1 MANLVIDLRQEY
13 LENLLFYFSTI
24 DNTGVDILTIITD
37 FYQYADK
44 NVYLKL
50 EGSNDSEPPTY
61 FDKIKINEINVDSV
75 EQTLSFDYVLTAK
88 STAYRRLNLQVQIEN
103 SEGDFVEQS
112 KIAEIVLDESV
123 RADHE
128 IEDTY
133 PSVLT
138 DLQRQIDEEVE
149 TRSQADIVLTD
160 AIETEISERQSAD
173 SELSTAIATEQSRA
187 EGVESQLS
195 TAISNRYTKAETD
208 ALLNAKQD
216 IIDNNHKLPSDLV
229 DDTNQTNKFVSAN
242 EKAQITTNKNDIA
255 TEIVNRQTADDE
267 LATAIRGKQD
277 TLTETQLNAVNSGIT
292 AELVGD
298 IQANTTARHT
308 HSNKSVLDNTTA
320 SFTTA
325 LKDKLDSVE
334 SNAQVNVLEGVK
346 VNNVDLP
353 ISNKKV
359 NVVVPTKTSDLQNDS
374 GFITKSVDD
383 LTNYTNTSTLNTL
396 LSQKQDVLTFDD
408 TPTSDSNNPVKSSG
422 IKSYVD
428 TYGGK
433 IDSISINGT
442 NQPIINKN
450 VDLPAYPT
458 KASLGLNNVDN
469 TSDLD
474 KPISTATQSALDL
487 KADTSDLEN
496 YVDLTNAQTI
506 TGEKTFK
513 GGVKIGNSTSTATP
527 QILLDSSDRIA
538 FYFGNNPKV
547 KMGQLDTL
555 FANRITPDSSNTYDI
570 GRSGVYWRDLY
581 LSGAIKNANG
591 TFTLPSTSGTLA
603 LISEFSNY
611 YNKTETDTLLG
622 AKQNTIDSNNMLS
635 SDLVDDTNKTHKFA
649 TASQLSQIATNQT
662 NIANEIERATG
673 VESDLSDD
681 ISDVASDLATETT
694 NRQNNDATLQ
704 NNINAEANTRATND
718 TTIDNKLDYK
728 VHIEGDTD
736 ELSYNGDNVVKT
748 SSWRN
753 LKSGATGTRQETIQL
768 ANDTT
773 AGLMSHTDYQQI
785 RDNTS
790 RIENLEAQTT
800 RLLYTDNTNPTQA
813 QIQAFV
819 DDYLTA
825 RGISPITDDDYIGI
839 AVVVAGTYHI
849 WRFYENDNIGWK
861 DDGLDTVSQFSNE
874 IAGIILG
881 KQQDGFV
888 YAENDGTGSVYGW
901 SALKTRVSNVETG
914 LSSHT
919 SNTSNPHNVSKSQVG
934 LGNVDN
940 TSDLNKPIST
950 ATQTALNLKADKSTT
965 YTKTEVD
972 GLLDDKQDNLT
983 TAQLNAVN
991 SGITSTLVSDINS
1004 NTSARHT
1011 HSNKTILDNTT
1022 ASFTTALQTKLNGIE
1037 SGANV
1042 NVIESIKV
1050 NGTAQTITSKA
1061 VDIAVPTKTSD
1072 LTNDSGFISDLS
1084 SYYTKTETDDLLDDK
1099 VDKVSGKGLSTNDF
1113 TNTYKSNVD
1122 SNTSARHTH
1131 SNKSIL
1137 DNITSAFTTEQ
1148 ATKLSGI
1155 ESGAE
1160 VNDISTIKVNGVA
1173 QTITSKA
1180 VDISVPTNTNQL
1192 TNGAGFITKSVSDL
1206 TNYTK
1211 TSDLSAVATSGSY
1224 NDLSDKPT
1232 IPTATS
1238 ELTNDSGFLT
1248 SHQDIKVLDTTNST
1262 AQTTSSN
1269 EAIKGSGTIKL
1280 HKVSKTGNYNDL
1292 LNLPT
1297 IPTSVGDLTNDR
1309 FVRYDTASQGLNTTQ
1324 QANART
1330 NIGAGTS
1337 NFSGNYNDL
1346 TNKPTIPSADSDLT
1360 NDKYVAFVSQSLSAD
1375 QKTQARTNIGAGTS
1389 DFTGYTSSNK
1399 LSTDYINNVAG
1410 WTSNTGSVVSVSAG
1424 TGLSISGTASVSP
1437 TINVASGYKLPTT
1450 TEWAN
1455 KLDAYTIAL
1464 STGGSGVIHAKFM
1477 TIDYTDT
1484 TSEYSTLLKVSMV
1497 SAHGNATSYR
1507 FLQDVIIS
1515 VQNTGSVSVV
1525 VYKQFGASAGT
1536 IDSVARQYGDIYYV
1550 IDTTNKIVDFYVL
1563 VGQYSQVNST
1573 PYMRLGKA
1581 LGGTITQYSGSATQY
1596 SSGTRTWGTGG
1607 DYVLKGDLANY
1618 QTKVSA
1624 LGSTTKP
1631 VYISASGTFSESDTY
1646 AGGTKITLNGTAKG
1660 GTNATIYAPTSAI
1673 TTSTAKQYLVGS
1685 ASSTSVAEEHTN
1697 TSCYMSGGELYSN
1710 GYVVALAKDIPSVPS
1725 AIPLTDIDALF
1736 E

>member
-24 DNTGVDILTIITD
+24 DNTGVDVLTIITD

-50 EGSNDSEPPTY
+50 EGSNDSEPPVY
-61 FDKIKINEINVDSV
+61 FDKIKINEINVDSA

-88 STAYRRLNLQVQIEN
+88 STAYRRLKVQVQIEN

-160 AIETEISERQSAD
+160 AIETEISDRQSAD
-173 SELSTAIATEQSRA
+173 SELSTAIA
-187 EGVESQLS
+187 
-195 TAISNRYTKAETD
+195 NRYTKAETD
-208 ALLNAKQD
+208 ALLNTKQD

-229 DDTNQTNKFVSAN
+229 DDTNQNNKFVSAT

-255 TEIVNRQTADDE
+255 NEISNRQSADDE

-277 TLTETQLNAVNSGIT
+277 ALSESQLSAVNSGIT
-292 AELVGD
+292 SDLVSD
-298 IQANTTARHT
+298 IQLNTNARHT
-308 HSNKSVLDNTTA
+308 HSNKSVLDDTTA

-334 SNAQVNVLEGVK
+334 TNAQVNVLEGVK
-346 VNNVDLP
+346 VNNVDLT
-353 ISNKKV
+353 ISDKKV

-374 GFITKSVDD
+374 GFITKNVND

-396 LSQKQDVLTFDD
+396 LSQKQNVLTFDD
-408 TPTSDSNNPVKSSG
+408 TPTANSDNPVKSSG

-442 NQPIINKN
+442 NQPIVNKN

-458 KASLGLNNVDN
+458 KASLGLDQVDN
-469 TSDLD
+469 TSDLN
-474 KPISTATQSALDL
+474 KPISTATQSALNL
-487 KADTSDLEN
+487 KAD
-496 YVDLTNAQTI
+496 
-506 TGEKTFK
+506 KT
-513 GGVKIGNSTSTATP
+513 
-527 QILLDSSDRIA
+527 
-538 FYFGNNPKV
+538 
-547 KMGQLDTL
+547 QL
-555 FANRITPDSSNTYDI
+555 N
-570 GRSGVYWRDLY
+570 
-581 LSGAIKNANG
+581 
-591 TFTLPSTSGTLA
+591 
-603 LISEFSNY
+603 NY
-611 YNKTETDTLLG
+611 YTKTETNGLLDD
-622 AKQNTIDSNNMLS
+622 KQDTIDSDNMLS

-649 TASQLSQIATNQT
+649 TASQLTQIATNQT

-673 VESDLSDD
+673 VESDLSDSID
-681 ISDVASDLATETT
+681 SVESDLATETT
-694 NRQNNDATLQ
+694 NRQNNDTTLQ

-718 TTIDNKLDYK
+718 TAIDNKLNYK
-728 VHIEGDTD
+728 VHIEGDTN

-839 AVVVAGTYHI
+839 AVVIAETYHI
-849 WRFYENDNIGWK
+849 WRFYKNDDIGWK

-901 SALKTRVSNVETG
+901 SALKTRVSNVETD

-950 ATQTALNLKADKSTT
+950 ATQTALNSKADKSTT

-972 GLLDDKQDNLT
+972 GLLDDKQDNLS

-991 SGITSTLVSDINS
+991 SGITSTLVNDIN
-1004 NTSARHT
+1004 
-1011 HSNKTILDNTT
+1011 
-1022 ASFTTALQTKLNGIE
+1022 
-1037 SGANV
+1037 
-1042 NVIESIKV
+1042 
-1050 NGTAQTITSKA
+1050 
-1061 VDIAVPTKTSD
+1061 
-1072 LTNDSGFISDLS
+1072 
-1084 SYYTKTETDDLLDDK
+1084 
-1099 VDKVSGKGLSTNDF
+1099 
-1113 TNTYKSNVD
+1113 

-1137 DNITSAFTTEQ
+1137 DNTTASFTTAMQ
-1148 ATKLSGI
+1148 TKLSGI

-1160 VNDISTIKVNGVA
+1160 VNDIDTIKVNGVA

-1180 VDISVPTNTNQL
+1180 VNISVPTKTSDLTNDSDYATTDYVDTHGGKIDVIKVNGTAQTIVDKAVDIAVPTNTNQL

-1206 TNYTK
+1206 SNYTK

-1224 NDLSDKPT
+1224 DDLSDKPT
-1232 IPTATS
+1232 IPTKTS

-1297 IPTSVGDLTNDR
+1297 IPTKSSWNYDDR
-1309 FVRYDTASQGLNTTQ
+1309 YVRYDTNSQGLNDTQ
-1324 QANART
+1324 KANART

-1360 NDKYVAFVSQSLSAD
+1360 NDKYVAFVSQSLTTD
-1375 QKTQARTNIGAGTS
+1375 QKAQARTNIGAGTS
-1389 DFTGYTSSNK
+1389 NFTGYTSSNK

-1455 KLDAYTIAL
+1455 KLDAYTIGL
-1464 STGGSGVIHAKFM
+1464 STGGNGVRHAKFM
-1477 TIDYTDT
+1477 TIDYTNT

-1515 VQNTGSVSVV
+1515 VSNTGIVSVI

-1536 IDSVARQYGDIYYV
+1536 IDSVERQYGDIYYV

-1581 LGGTITQYSGSATQY
+1581 LGGEITQYSGSATYY
-1596 SSGTRTWGTGG
+1596 SSGDRTWGTGG

-1660 GTNATIYAPTSAI
+1660 GTNASIYAPTSAI

-1685 ASSTSVAEEHTN
+1685 TSSTSVAEEHTN
-1697 TSCYMSGGELYSN
+1697 TSCYMSNGELYSN

-1725 AIPLTDIDALF
+1725 AIPLADIDALF